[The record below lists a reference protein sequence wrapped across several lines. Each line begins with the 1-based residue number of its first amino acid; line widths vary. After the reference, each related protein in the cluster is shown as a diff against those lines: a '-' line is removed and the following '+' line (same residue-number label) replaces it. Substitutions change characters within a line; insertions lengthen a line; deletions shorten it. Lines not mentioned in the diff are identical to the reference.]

1 MELLDWMLVLF
12 GVAVAFCGGRLQL
25 HPERLFPRG
34 AESGEPDRRA
44 LAQLR
49 LLGGCF
55 LFMGSFFTLQMTADL
70 CRLPW
75 WSGALAGL
83 TVAVAAVNLVGR
95 RRRSSVPSLAARPQA
110 IGVHAG
116 Q

>member
-1 MELLDWMLVLF
+1 MEHLDWMLVLF

-25 HPERLFPRG
+25 HPERLFPRS
-34 AESGEPDRRA
+34 AESGELDRGA

-83 TVAVAAVNLVGR
+83 AVAVAAVKVVGL
-95 RRRSSVPSLAARPQA
+95 RRRSSAPRRAAMEPA

-116 Q
+116 D